1 MLAKKWVGTS
11 QGRKGRDVHQAAL
24 ALLLGARLAESLWT
38 RRMHF
43 HSTTLPRSSALRD
56 KPRAPKG
63 SRLETPLEQADG
75 FLFEGCLCHRPPSGV
90 SWEGRG
96 RQPALGRASGCLK
109 EPQPETRRDL
119 GPGQGP
125 IRQAWSGVSGRAA
138 AGPRSPGHTPRPGC
152 PGGRRRESRGSC
164 SGNRCVPRPAGC
176 SRQAVSGLGIACEF
190 LSLCITL
197 KK

>member
-1 MLAKKWVGTS
+1 MPKGATVLLAIKWVGTS

-24 ALLLGARLAESLWT
+24 ALLLGAGLAESLWT
-38 RRMHF
+38 RRMHL

-63 SRLETPLEQADG
+63 SRLETPLKQAHG
-75 FLFEGCLCHRPPSGV
+75 LLSEGPLCHRPPPGA

-109 EPQPETRRDL
+109 EPQPETHRGL

-125 IRQAWSGVSGRAA
+125 IRQAWSGVSERAGGSGA
-138 AGPRSPGHTPRPGC
+138 ALSRPRASPG
-152 PGGRRRESRGSC
+152 
-164 SGNRCVPRPAGC
+164 
-176 SRQAVSGLGIACEF
+176 
-190 LSLCITL
+190 
-197 KK
+197 